1 MTEYPN
7 IILLGLGHR
16 ARNGKDTVANYLKE
30 KLENVEIIHWA
41 DGVYEECTNA
51 GSKFPLIIKEFT
63 TSAKTYYTV
72 LANKDTGERFA
83 ISDKA
88 DPYLHKIFTDRD
100 ITEYWNMTD
109 KDAEILQFWG
119 TNYRR
124 KFCDSLYW
132 VNLTINKAKQ
142 IAETLNNGYILVP
155 DTRFKN
161 EVDALRLN
169 SGYYIKVVRTR
180 EDGSQYIADDRDP
193 NHPSE
198 AELEG
203 YPADVTLT
211 AIDVPALKD
220 QVDEFYHGFLDPIKM
235 AAAFAE
241 IGIK

>member
-1 MTEYPN
+1 MTEYPK

-51 GSKFPLIIKEFT
+51 NSTYPLIKQEFIT
-63 TSAKTYYTV
+63 PLKTYYTV

-83 ISDKA
+83 ISDKT
-88 DPYLHKIFTDRD
+88 DPYLHKIFLERG
-100 ITEYWNMTD
+100 ITEYWGMKD
-109 KDAEILQFWG
+109 KDPEILQFWG

-124 KFCDSLYW
+124 KFCDPLYW
-132 VNLTINKAKQ
+132 VNLTINKAKK
-142 IAETLNNGYILVP
+142 IAESLDSGYILIP

-169 SGYYIKVVRTR
+169 SGYYVKVIRTNK
-180 EDGSQYIADDRDP
+180 DGSQYISEDRDP

-198 AELEG
+198 AELES
-203 YPADVTLT
+203 YPADVTLR
-211 AIDVPALKD
+211 AVDVLALKD
-220 QVDEFYHGFLDPIKM
+220 QVDEFCYEFLDPIQK
-235 AAAFAE
+235 ATAFV
-241 IGIK
+241 K